1 MFLIDQIQ
9 TNLQEN
15 ELTKLPRE
23 KSEIADIVFSF
34 NNREIISLLKKR
46 YKYLCKAQF
55 DKAEEIENKMTKIKD
70 EKFDELVT
78 PNNFW
83 CTFKEGEGQQGA
95 LKLQK
100 IDCDGHT
107 IKIQAAQNP
116 SNLMWSNH
124 GVPKKEQYLRG
135 SLVVFVILVIFCLV
149 LFVYSAE
156 L

>member
-83 CTFKEGEGQQGA
+83 CTFKEGEGQ
-95 LKLQK
+95 
-100 IDCDGHT
+100 
-107 IKIQAAQNP
+107 
-116 SNLMWSNH
+116 
-124 GVPKKEQYLRG
+124 
-135 SLVVFVILVIFCLV
+135 
-149 LFVYSAE
+149 
-156 L
+156 